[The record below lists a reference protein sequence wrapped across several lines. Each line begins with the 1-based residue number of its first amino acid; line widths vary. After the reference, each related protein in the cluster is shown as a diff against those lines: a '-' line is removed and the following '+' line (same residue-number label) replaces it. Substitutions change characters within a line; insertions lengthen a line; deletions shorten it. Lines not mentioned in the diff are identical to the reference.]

1 MLQWQYMYYYVNT
14 VEPQYNE
21 GPRDCQKL
29 FTIMRF
35 RQGGKRKESMQLRL
49 WNLNICIEKVDANAD
64 WWR

>member
-1 MLQWQYMYYYVNT
+1 MLQWQYMYYYLNT

-21 GPRDCQKL
+21 GPRDRQKL

>member
-1 MLQWQYMYYYVNT
+1 MLQWQYMYYYLNT
-14 VEPQYNE
+14 VEPHYNE

>member
-1 MLQWQYMYYYVNT
+1 MLQWQYMYYYLNT

-35 RQGGKRKESMQLRL
+35 RQDGKRKESMQLRL

>member
-1 MLQWQYMYYYVNT
+1 MLQWQYMYYYLNT
-14 VEPQYNE
+14 VEPQHNE

-35 RQGGKRKESMQLRL
+35 RQGGKRKESLQLRL